1 MQQIYEKNPWSNK
14 KLLHV
19 TQNKCLIK
27 KCVLVEKVE
36 NFFWGN
42 IAQQVT
48 VNFDY
53 VQKQ

>member
-1 MQQIYEKNPWSNK
+1 MFDQE
-14 KLLHV
+14 V
-19 TQNKCLIK
+19 C
-27 KCVLVEKVE
+27 LVEKVE